1 MEKNQYYYIDNFFNQ
16 KNYYSDE
23 ITHFCKIYKTTTDKI
38 KKNKLLQFK
47 FICFYNNKFI
57 ENININPN
65 KDVLNP
71 NKDVLNPN
79 KDVLNPNEAILIY
92 FNSEP
97 HIEFI
102 IRNIIILLGNNWTH
116 RIICNNN
123 NYNFINMVVSKISN
137 NIKIIKLNVDNEDSL
152 NSIIKYY
159 DMWYE
164 LDGNKILFY
173 DENTILYNKNI
184 NGFIDYDIITNLYNE
199 EISLNNLTL
208 RNKIKMIELLICN
221 NINLRI
227 PEHVSSYKFF
237 IENNYKVPNII
248 ETKKFFNII
257 NNNNS
262 LSFDF
267 FKLLNKYRK
276 TIYIISN
283 IKGGGTLKYINDLI
297 LNYKNYVQIFII
309 SDKEHLLNNYYY
321 DNDILLVQQLFD
333 TDILLEDILNIKKL
347 YKSKIVISI
356 HDFYW
361 LSSDITRN
369 LNLNKPYWHYAYIN
383 NPTISDLIINFFY
396 NSDLIIHPSKFT
408 FNIYSKYFD
417 NNNFKLVCHNDYNII
432 KNKKFIPTII
442 DNTINI
448 GFLHDYNN
456 YKGKEKIDIL
466 KEKYKIFNN
475 YKINFFIK
483 KVNIPSYDPD
493 DFFKYIKKY
502 NIHCLTLLNKWGE
515 TYCYALTLY
524 INSGLPIIYNN
535 FGALKDRIEE
545 NDYYFKVYD
554 TETEYNNNE
563 KLFEQFEKLLKYII
577 NNNGLFN
584 DCGEKEDIIYNNF
597 YDYLFNKKNDYTIVH
612 DKIKPIC
619 IYFPQFHKIIEN
631 DNNYYENMTDIHNL
645 KKYLDESNN
654 EEYLETPKMSNYD
667 LYNLLDYN
675 LKNNQIIEKQ
685 VEIAKKN
692 GIYGFGIYYYWFSNN
707 DITGS
712 NTIMNDC
719 YNIFFSKLI
728 DDFKIFF
735 IWANEDWSNNP
746 AFNSSLDIKNIYNN
760 EYFIR
765 NIKNLVLYFKHTNY
779 YKINNRPVF
788 YIHHPWFISID
799 KINLFYTLL
808 NEECKKNK
816 LDNVYLCLNSID
828 KKYEN
833 FHNYDMN
840 PNYKCKSEFNMK
852 INDRNVIDYDKY
864 LKFISTNSNNNQ
876 GCIFFNFNNTARL
889 YIPDKLNLRTS
900 IINNNIFNQ
909 TKFIDIIFNNYQN
922 NKNDEIEKILLINS
936 WNEWGENMAIEP
948 SEENDKL
955 YLNIIKF
962 KLLKFIN

>member
-1 MEKNQYYYIDNFFNQ
+1 MEKNQYYYINNFFNQ
-16 KNYYSDE
+16 TDYSDE
-23 ITHFCKIYKTTTDKI
+23 IINFCEIYNVTIDKL
-38 KKNKLLQFK
+38 KKKKLLQFK

-57 ENININPN
+57 KYIDINPN
-65 KDVLNP
+65 SND
-71 NKDVLNPN
+71 
-79 KDVLNPNEAILIY
+79 DVLNPNEAVLIY

-102 IRNIIILLGNNWTH
+102 IKNMIITLGNNWTH
-116 RIICNNN
+116 RIICNDN
-123 NYNFINMVVSKISN
+123 NYSFINSIISKISK
-137 NIKIIKLNVDNEDSL
+137 NIKIIILNVDNETSL
-152 NSIIKYY
+152 SSIIKYY

-184 NGFIDYDIITNLYNE
+184 NGFINYDIITNLYNE
-199 EISLNNLTL
+199 DTTLHNLTL
-208 RNKIKMIELLICN
+208 RNKTKMLELLNHN
-221 NINLRI
+221 NVYNNM
-227 PEHVSSYKFF
+227 PEYVSSYKYF
-237 IENNYKVPNII
+237 IEKNYKVPNII
-248 ETKKFFNII
+248 ETKRFFNNI
-257 NNNNS
+257 NNNYS

-297 LNYKNYVQIFII
+297 SNYKNYVQIFII
-309 SDKEHLLNNYYY
+309 YDREQLINNYYY
-321 DNDILLVQQLFD
+321 DNDIIMVQQLFY

-369 LNLNKPYWHYAYIN
+369 LNTIYPYWHYEYIN
-383 NPTISDLIINFFY
+383 NTKVSSLIINFFH
-396 NSDLIIHPSKFT
+396 NSDLVIHPSNFT

-417 NNNFKLVCHNDYNII
+417 NNNFKLVYHNDYNIER
-432 KNKKFIPTII
+432 NKRYIPEII
-442 DNTINI
+442 NNTINI
-448 GFLHDYNN
+448 GFLHDYNK
-456 YKGKEKIDIL
+456 YKGKEKIDCLI
-466 KEKYKIFNN
+466 KKYQIFKN

-483 KVNIPSYDPD
+483 KVNIPSYKPD
-493 DFFKYIKKY
+493 NFFEYIKTY

-515 TYCYALTLY
+515 TYCYALTLF

-535 FGALKDRIEE
+535 FGAVKERIYE
-545 NDYYFKVYD
+545 NDHYFKVYD
-554 TETEYNNNE
+554 NETEYNNDDI
-563 KLFEQFEKLLKYII
+563 LFEQFEKLLEYII
-577 NNNGLFN
+577 YNNGLYN
-584 DCGEKEDIIYNNF
+584 DSGEKKDIIYNNF
-597 YDYLFNKKNDYTIVH
+597 YDYLFNKKTDYTIVH

-619 IYFPQFHKIIEN
+619 IYFPQFHKIVEN
-631 DNNYYENMTDIHNL
+631 DHNYYENMTDIHNL
-645 KKYLDESNN
+645 KKYLENTNN
-654 EEYLETPKMSNYD
+654 EECLETPKMSNYD
-667 LYNLLDYN
+667 LYDLLNYN
-675 LKNNQIIEKQ
+675 LINNQIIEKQ

-712 NTIMNDC
+712 NTIMSDC
-719 YNIFFSKLI
+719 YNMFFSKPN

-735 IWANEDWSNNP
+735 IWANENWSKNP
-746 AFNSSLDIKNIYNN
+746 SFNSSLNIQNIYNE
-760 EYFIR
+760 EYFIS
-765 NIKNLVLYFKHTNY
+765 NIKNLILYFKHNNY

-808 NEECKKNK
+808 NKECIKNK

-833 FHNYDMN
+833 FHNYDIN
-840 PNYKCKSEFNMK
+840 PNYKSKADFKMR
-852 INDRNVIDYDKY
+852 INDRNIIDYDKY
-864 LKFISTNSNNNQ
+864 LKFISTNNKQ

-889 YIPDKLNLRTS
+889 FIPDKLNLRTS
-900 IINNNIFNQ
+900 VINNNIFNQ
-909 TKFIDIIFNNYQN
+909 TKFIDIIFNNYQSN
-922 NKNDEIEKILLINS
+922 RNDEIDKILLINS

-948 SEENDKL
+948 SEENDEL
-955 YLNIIKF
+955 YLNMIKF

>member
-1 MEKNQYYYIDNFFNQ
+1 MENIEYYYINNFFTE
-16 KNYYSDE
+16 KYHYLDE
-23 ITHFCKIYKTTTDKI
+23 ITKFCKIYKTTIDKL

-57 ENININPN
+57 KDINTN
-65 KDVLNP
+65 L

-79 KDVLNPNEAILIY
+79 KDVLNPNEAVLIY
-92 FNSEP
+92 FNNEP

-102 IRNIIILLGNNWTH
+102 IKNMIITLGNNWTH

-123 NYNFINMVVSKISN
+123 NYDFINSIVSKISN
-137 NIKIIKLNVDNEDSL
+137 NIKIIQLNVDIEDSL

-184 NGFIDYDIITNLYNE
+184 NNFIDYDIITNLYNE
-199 EISLNNLTL
+199 DTSAHNLTL
-208 RNKIKMIELLICN
+208 RNKIKMLELLNNN
-221 NINLRI
+221 NIYNI
-227 PEHVSSYKFF
+227 PEHISSYKYF

-248 ETKKFFNII
+248 ETKKFFNNI
-257 NNNNS
+257 NNNYS
-262 LSFDF
+262 LSFEF

-297 LNYKNYVQIFII
+297 SNYKDYAQFFII
-309 SDKEHLLNNYYY
+309 NDRDYLINNYYY
-321 DNDILLVQQLFD
+321 DNDIILVQQLFN
-333 TDILLEDILNIKKL
+333 TNILLEDILNIKKI

-361 LSSDITRN
+361 LSSDIIRT
-369 LNLNKPYWHYAYIN
+369 LNMNYPYWHYQYIN
-383 NPTISDLIINFFY
+383 NSNVSTLIINFLN
-396 NSDLIIHPSKFT
+396 NSDLIIHPSNFT
-408 FNIYSKYFD
+408 LNIYSKYFD
-417 NNNFKLVCHNDYNII
+417 NSNFKMVYHNDYNIK
-432 KNKKFIPTII
+432 KNKKYIPKII

-466 KEKYKIFNN
+466 IKKYKNFND

-483 KVNIPSYDPD
+483 EVNIPSYNPE
-493 DFFKYIKKY
+493 FFFEYIKKY

-515 TYCYALTLY
+515 TYCYALTLF
-524 INSGLPIIYNN
+524 INSGLPILYNN
-535 FGALKDRIEE
+535 FGAVKERIEE
-545 NDYYFKVYD
+545 SDYYFKVYD
-554 TETEYNNNE
+554 NETEYDNNDI
-563 KLFEQFEKLLKYII
+563 LFEQFKKLLEYII
-577 NNNGLFN
+577 KNNGLFN
-584 DCGEKEDIIYNNF
+584 DIGLNEDIIYNNF

-631 DNNYYENMTDIHNL
+631 DHNYYENMTDIYNL
-645 KKYLDESNN
+645 KKYLEISYN

-667 LYNLLDYN
+667 LYNLLNYN
-675 LKNNQIIEKQ
+675 LINDQIIEKQ

-712 NTIMNDC
+712 NTIMDNC
-719 YNIFFSKLI
+719 YNIFFNKVI
-728 DDFKIFF
+728 DNFKIFF
-735 IWANEDWSNNP
+735 IWANEDWSKNP
-746 AFNSSLDIKNIYNN
+746 AFNSLLDIKNIYNDKN
-760 EYFIR
+760 FIS
-765 NIKNLVLYFKHTNY
+765 NIKNLVLYFKHPNY

-788 YIHHPWFISID
+788 YIHHPWLISID

-808 NEECKKNK
+808 NKECKKIK

-833 FHNYDMN
+833 FHNYDIN
-840 PNYKCKSEFNMK
+840 PNYKCKANFNLK
-852 INDRNVIDYDKY
+852 IDNRNTIDYAKY
-864 LKFISTNSNNNQ
+864 LKFISTNNNNKQ
-876 GCIFFNFNNTARL
+876 ECIFFNFNNTSRL
-889 YIPDKLNLRTS
+889 FIPDKLNLRTS
-900 IINNNIFNQ
+900 VINNNIFNQ
-909 TKFIDIIFNNYQN
+909 TKFVDIIFNNYKN

-948 SEENDKL
+948 SEENDEL